1 MEVRMSLPERPS
13 LEQLRR
19 LARELKDEQSHPT
32 LAAAQLALA
41 RSYGFSSW
49 ARLKRHV
56 ELVTLR
62 RLITEGDPAPV
73 RAMLDASP
81 ALAKARWS
89 DGNTPLHLAA
99 EENRA
104 DIVALL
110 VERGAPLEGKFAGS
124 AHSPLSWAIT
134 CWSFDAAHR
143 LVELG
148 SVPDLFC
155 AAGLGLLDRVRS
167 FWREDRLGP
176 HPSRTGSSRYDDDGK
191 RLPCPPP
198 RDEDQVSD
206 ALYIACRAD
215 RLEVAR
221 FLLDHDADPNWRGYA
236 GATCLA
242 WAEFSGNAALCALLR
257 ERGGRDDLRDAQFD
271 AVPRVFPL
279 MVFAGWGFARKL
291 AERLMADRSL
301 VSVRGG
307 KGTLLHAAAGSGQ
320 VDATRVLLA
329 LGGDRTALDPAG
341 HTPLELAEAGG
352 HRAVC
357 DLLRL
362 GNRS

>member
-1 MEVRMSLPERPS
+1 MNPLPDRPS

-19 LARELKDEQSHPT
+19 QARELKLAQQRPT
-32 LAAAQLALA
+32 LASAQLALA
-41 RSYGFSSW
+41 RGYGFTSW

-62 RLITEGDPAPV
+62 RLITEGEPAPV
-73 RAMLDASP
+73 QALLDACP
-81 ALAKARWS
+81 ALVRARWS
-89 DGNTPLHLAA
+89 DGSTPLHLAA
-99 EENRA
+99 EENRPEL
-104 DIVALL
+104 VALL
-110 VERGAPLEGKFAGS
+110 VACGAPLEGKFAESG
-124 AHSPLSWAIT
+124 HSPLSWAIT

-143 LVELG
+143 LVALG

-167 FWREDRLGP
+167 FWPEDRLRP
-176 HPSRTGSSRYDDDGK
+176 HPSRTGSSRYDEGGK

-215 RLEVAR
+215 RAEAAR
-221 FLLDHDADPNWRGYA
+221 FLLDHGADPNWRGYA

-291 AERLMADRSL
+291 AERLMADRSQ
-301 VSVRGG
+301 VGVRGG
-307 KGTLLHAAAGSGQ
+307 KGTLLHAAAWSGQ

-329 LGGDRTALDPAG
+329 LGADRSALDPAG
-341 HTPLELAEAGG
+341 HTPLELAEASG
-352 HRAVC
+352 HRAVLE
-357 DLLRL
+357 LLR
-362 GNRS
+362 SS